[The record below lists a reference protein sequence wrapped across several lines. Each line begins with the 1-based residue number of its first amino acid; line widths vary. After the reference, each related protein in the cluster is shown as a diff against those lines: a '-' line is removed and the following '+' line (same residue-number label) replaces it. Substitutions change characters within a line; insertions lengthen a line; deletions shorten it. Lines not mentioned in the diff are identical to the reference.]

1 MTERL
6 SFPLPYW
13 AYPSYAAPPLSLQI
27 TLQIMPRLLFLA
39 TSVWMLFASLA
50 YAQVT
55 TEKPESFDPAEAY
68 FEAFVL
74 IADAKKLKKEKKT
87 VEANEKFTL
96 ALSIYNSIKTVHPD
110 YNPSMVSR
118 AIRNLEADIFS
129 MAGIVTNAQQTRYA
143 EKSALLGKV
152 TPPVAR
158 ENKKDLSSQ
167 REELDRLYRE
177 IQTLKTKLASAELD
191 RGENR
196 AQLRTAIMQLEQER
210 AAKANAPLKAEMD
223 TLQDK
228 LSIAS
233 QERDAMA
240 FAVKKSRKQY
250 QQVLAQ
256 NKILQADLQLARTKE
271 KELSQKLLDERNIN
285 NDLVTSLRKQKKTL
299 VKELNDMERKWESS
313 RLQITSLNRQ
323 LEESQAIVSELQA
336 ERDSLLI
343 ERDRMSDLLAM
354 SDNERSKKLI
364 VQNMQLG
371 KQLTDAL
378 EKVEMLSKEENTAKD
393 QMLQARAELAHAKKS
408 INHFKN
414 LVIDQNR
421 RIDQYE
427 EKLLNAQASLES
439 TPITA
444 DNSQEILM
452 LREIAQRQ
460 IQQQKVRKNAKKL
473 LVENAKQLGVLAE
486 LIDPI
491 NAVAGVDTTL
501 TEEEKALVSQLPGT
515 SSKFFT
521 AVAAPVDV
529 RNREQAKL
537 DQQTESLTLAGT
549 TAFLKQNYVVAGQC
563 FEYIIEQN
571 PGHIDSMLSLGVI
584 SMRLKEM
591 EKAAENFRAAIAMR
605 DSMPYAHRMLGVT
618 LYNDNDLFESQ
629 ACFLRAVQL
638 DPRDHTSYTYL
649 GNIAGMQNE
658 FDTAEA
664 NYTTAIDINPTLPD
678 PFLNMAK
685 IRAKQ
690 GKLKEARDYYKQAL
704 ENGAEADTQLESV
717 INSLAKN

>member
-1 MTERL
+1 MAGTV
-6 SFPLPYW
+6 
-13 AYPSYAAPPLSLQI
+13 
-27 TLQIMPRLLFLA
+27 
-39 TSVWMLFASLA
+39 TSV
-50 YAQVT
+50 
-55 TEKPESFDPAEAY
+55 
-68 FEAFVL
+68 
-74 IADAKKLKKEKKT
+74 
-87 VEANEKFTL
+87 
-96 ALSIYNSIKTVHPD
+96 
-110 YNPSMVSR
+110 
-118 AIRNLEADIFS
+118 
-129 MAGIVTNAQQTRYA
+129 QQIRYA
-143 EKSALLGKV
+143 EKSALLGKTA
-152 TPPVAR
+152 TPSTTK
-158 ENKKDLSSQ
+158 ENKDLTAQ
-167 REELDRLYRE
+167 RNELDRLYRE
-177 IQTLKTKLASAELD
+177 IQTLKTKLTSAELD
-191 RGENR
+191 RSENR

-210 AAKANAPLKAEMD
+210 ATKANAPLKAEMES
-223 TLQDK
+223 LQDK

-256 NKILQADLQLARTKE
+256 NKILQADLQLARIKE
-271 KELSQKLLDERNIN
+271 KELNQKLLDERNIN

-354 SDNERSKKLI
+354 TDNERSKKLI

-378 EKVEMLSKEENTAKD
+378 EKVEMLSKEENAAKD
-393 QMLQARAELAHAKKS
+393 KMLQARAELAHAKKS
-408 INHFKN
+408 INHFKT
-414 LVIDQNR
+414 LTIDQDR
-421 RIDQYE
+421 RIAQYE
-427 EKLLNAQASLES
+427 EKLLNVQTNLEN
-439 TPITA
+439 TPIT
-444 DNSQEILM
+444 M

-460 IQQQKVRKNAKKL
+460 IQQQKRRKASKQLLIENAKK
-473 LVENAKQLGVLAE
+473 LGVLAE

-491 NAVAGVDTTL
+491 NAATGVDTTL
-501 TEEEKALVSQLPGT
+501 TEDEKALVAQLPGT
-515 SSKFFT
+515 STKFFT
-521 AVAAPVDV
+521 ASSAPAEV

-537 DQQTESLTLAGT
+537 DQQTKSLTLAGT
-549 TAFLKQNYVVAGQC
+549 TAFLKQNYIVAGQC

-584 SMRLKEM
+584 SMRLKES

-605 DSMPYAHRMLGVT
+605 DNMPYAHRMLGVN
-618 LYNDNDLFESQ
+618 LYNKNDLFESQ

-649 GNIAGMQNE
+649 GNIAGMQKE
-658 FDTAEA
+658 FDTAEV
-664 NYTTAIDINPTLPD
+664 NYTAAIDINPTLPD

-685 IRAKQ
+685 IRASQ
-690 GKLKEARDYYKQAL
+690 GKQKEAKNYYKQAL
-704 ENGAEADTQLESV
+704 ENGAEADTQLETA
-717 INSLAKN
+717 INALANN